1 MAGPDGGVSAKAVML
16 PLHPLHLWRYQRFG
30 EILRDLSHAGPM
42 SESDRKVVIEELRR
56 PERFVGV
63 IRTGATP
70 EGRGL
75 NQLLPVANRIC
86 GLATFENLH
95 NAISSADG
103 METLVLALDH
113 FVMLYPNHPRP
124 LRLTLV
130 NPPEP
135 ARQGANPCQSAVK
148 YPARRRERFLT
159 EAEFDRLGR
168 VLDDTPVRG
177 GASPP
182 AIVAIRLLMLTGCR
196 KNEILAL
203 RWEDADLEAGDL
215 ALADAKT
222 GPRTVSLSPAAVK
235 LLAGLPRESGNPWV
249 IPGRKAG
256 THMRTIDDA
265 WYALRARAGLDDV
278 RLHDL
283 RHTCATLLNF
293 YEISC
298 AFWRRIFSYHTD
310 SAVFFMTFSESPQ
323 RA

>member
-1 MAGPDGGVSAKAVML
+1 MANAVL
-16 PLHPLHLWRYQRFG
+16 AT
-30 EILRDLSHAGPM
+30 LSHMYTLAERWGAV
-42 SESDRKVVIEELRR
+42 SE
-56 PERFVGV
+56 
-63 IRTGATP
+63 
-70 EGRGL
+70 
-75 NQLLPVANRIC
+75 
-86 GLATFENLH
+86 
-95 NAISSADG
+95 
-103 METLVLALDH
+103 
-113 FVMLYPNHPRP
+113 
-124 LRLTLV
+124 
-130 NPPEP
+130 
-135 ARQGANPCQSAVK
+135 GANPCQSAVK

-159 EAEFDRLGR
+159 DAEFDRLGR
-168 VLDDTPVRG
+168 VLDDAPVRG

-203 RWEDADLEAGDL
+203 RWEDADLESGDL

-283 RHTCATLLNF
+283 RHSYASRALALGESLTMIGRLLGHSKVGTTARDKVAPGVRKPDGQF
-293 YEISC
+293 PGRQLRLLQGKIDDLPPDIIRDPVPHP
-298 AFWRRIFSYHTD
+298 ARA
-310 SAVFFMTFSESPQ
+310 AVAILKTGVAKGQKAIVPAIKGGLRNAQLVQSGPDAQVGLLDQADDLQLLGCGIPHSSPPPCPIMFF
-323 RA
+323 